1 MGCFL
6 GCFGGPK
13 DRKHR
18 RSPEASQLGD
28 PIKQPSLKQIS
39 LPLSPALFPPEAAL
53 VPIPEPELRVI
64 NEQGNLGSSRRRVV
78 TFDLNITTYEP
89 VAIHEEEN
97 HLSED
102 DEELEAI
109 EKVEK
114 PKSEEVNFTLE
125 STTYP
130 SNHRYQNCESD
141 DDANGEHSEDGGDEE
156 EDYEDYDIDEV
167 DDGDGLGIVENEESY
182 ESYFSRPSDDELQ
195 ITREVNSPA
204 PKSMCSPDKQSTLLL
219 KRKPRDRSQYVHPVL
234 NPVENLSQWKQ
245 VKVHTI
251 PVRSMDKE
259 NRDLVL
265 ESKIRISPNP
275 SRKQEVSVDSSLSS
289 WLVSSGKSTVERTV
303 RNSAQTHPSFSRE
316 ERAIL
321 GSSTVEYTKRTPAT
335 LSSRSPSRS
344 PDEIAIVGAGSGYSF
359 CRYNSDAKGIPNTTS
374 KYREDK
380 VVNWHST
387 PFDVKLERA
396 LNKTSA

>member
-18 RSPEASQLGD
+18 RSPEALQLGD

-39 LPLSPALFPPEAAL
+39 PPLSPALFPPEAAL

-114 PKSEEVNFTLE
+114 PKSEEVIFTLE

-167 DDGDGLGIVENEESY
+167 DDGDGLGIAENEESY

-204 PKSMCSPDKQSTLLL
+204 PAPKSTCSPDKQSTLLL

-245 VKVHTI
+245 VKVHVI

-265 ESKIRISPNP
+265 ESKIR
-275 SRKQEVSVDSSLSS
+275 
-289 WLVSSGKSTVERTV
+289 KSTVERTV

-321 GSSTVEYTKRTPAT
+321 GSSTVEDTKRTPAT

-387 PFDVKLERA
+387 PFDVRLERA